1 MGLFGKVFEKKECS
15 ICGGEIGLLGNRKLT
30 DGNLCKNCA
39 KKLSPWF
46 EERRQSTV
54 EDIRRQLDYREMNKE
69 AVRAFQVTRDIA
81 TDRYHVFVDQGK
93 GQFTVASK
101 LDEQENPD
109 IVSLSQVTG
118 CRLEVKEDRDEE
130 KYKDNDGNMR
140 SYVPPH
146 FKYSYDYV
154 MHISV
159 NSPWFDD
166 MDFQMNTF
174 SVEDHERGK
183 MMAMEQAGNEIV
195 ALLTGRTVQMAG
207 GFGAAGA
214 GYPGS
219 QAAYGNP
226 AAGGYSGVPGGQG
239 FSQPNGMYGAQN
251 QGGAYG
257 QPNGMYGVQNQ
268 GGAYGQPNGMY
279 GIQNQNG
286 AYGQQNGMYGAQN
299 QNGAY
304 GQQNG
309 MYGAQNQN
317 GAYGQQNGMYGAQN
331 QNGAY
336 GQPNNVYG
344 GQGGAYGAVVRCDKC
359 GWTSQPG
366 EPVPTF
372 CPECGDPITQND
384 MV

>member
-1 MGLFGKVFEKKECS
+1 MGLFGKMFEKKECS
-15 ICGGEIGLLGNRKLT
+15 ICGGEIGLLGNRKLA

-69 AVRAFQVTRDIA
+69 AVRAVRAFQVTRDIA

-239 FSQPNGMYGAQN
+239 FSQPNGMYG
-251 QGGAYG
+251 
-257 QPNGMYGVQNQ
+257 VQNHIR
-268 GGAYGQPNGMY
+268 P
-279 GIQNQNG
+279 
-286 AYGQQNGMYGAQN
+286 AQWHVWCSEP
-299 QNGAY
+299 GRCIRP
-304 GQQNG
+304 
-309 MYGAQNQN
+309 AQWH
-317 GAYGQQNGMYGAQN
+317 
-331 QNGAY
+331 
-336 GQPNNVYG
+336 
-344 GQGGAYGAVVRCDKC
+344 VRC
-359 GWTSQPG
+359 S
-366 EPVPTF
+366 EPEWCIRAAKRDVR
-372 CPECGDPITQND
+372 CPESEWCIRAAKRDVRCPESERRIRAAKRD
-384 MV
+384 VRRPESERRIWSAK

>member
-1 MGLFGKVFEKKECS
+1 MGLFGKMFEKKECS
-15 ICGGEIGLLGNRKLT
+15 ICGGEIGLLGNRKLA

-46 EERRQSTV
+46 KERRQSTV

-69 AVRAFQVTRDIA
+69 AVRAFQVTRDVA
-81 TDRYHVFVDQGK
+81 TDRYHVFVDMGK

-130 KYKDNDGNMR
+130 KYEDSDGNMK

-146 FKYSYDYV
+146 YKYSYDYV

-159 NSPWFDD
+159 NSPWFDN
-166 MDFQMNTF
+166 MDFQMNLF
-174 SVEDHERGK
+174 SVKDHERGD

-195 ALLTGRTVQMAG
+195 ALLTG

-214 GYPGS
+214 GYPGG

-226 AAGGYSGVPGGQG
+226 VAGGYSGVPGGQG

-279 GIQNQNG
+279 GVQNQNV
-286 AYGQQNGMYGAQN
+286 
-299 QNGAY
+299 
-304 GQQNG
+304 
-309 MYGAQNQN
+309 
-317 GAYGQQNGMYGAQN
+317 AYGQQNGMYGAQN

>member
-1 MGLFGKVFEKKECS
+1 MGLFGKMFEKKECS
-15 ICGGEIGLLGNRKLT
+15 ICGGEIGLLGNRKLA

-46 EERRQSTV
+46 KERRQSTV

-69 AVRAFQVTRDIA
+69 AVRAFQVTRDVA
-81 TDRYHVFVDQGK
+81 TDRYHVFVDMGK

-130 KYKDNDGNMR
+130 KYEDSDGNMK

-146 FKYSYDYV
+146 YKYSYDYV

-159 NSPWFDD
+159 NSPWFDN
-166 MDFQMNTF
+166 MDFQMNLF
-174 SVEDHERGK
+174 SVKDHERGD

-195 ALLTGRTVQMAG
+195 ALLTG

-226 AAGGYSGVPGGQG
+226 AAGGYGGVPGGAYG
-239 FSQPNGMYGAQN
+239 QPNGMYGAQN
-251 QGGAYG
+251 PGGAYG
-257 QPNGMYGVQNQ
+257 QPNGMYGVQNP

-279 GIQNQNG
+279 GVQNPG
-286 AYGQQNGMYGAQN
+286 
-299 QNGAY
+299 
-304 GQQNG
+304 
-309 MYGAQNQN
+309 
-317 GAYGQQNGMYGAQN
+317 
-331 QNGAY
+331 GAY
-336 GQPNNVYG
+336 GQPNGMYGVQNPGGAYGQPSGAYG

-366 EPVPTF
+366 APVPSF
-372 CPECGDPITQND
+372 CPECGDPITQRD
-384 MV
+384 LM

>member
-1 MGLFGKVFEKKECS
+1 M
-15 ICGGEIGLLGNRKLT
+15 
-30 DGNLCKNCA
+30 
-39 KKLSPWF
+39 
-46 EERRQSTV
+46 

-239 FSQPNGMYGAQN
+239 FSQPNGM
-251 QGGAYG
+251 
-257 QPNGMYGVQNQ
+257 
-268 GGAYGQPNGMY
+268 
-279 GIQNQNG
+279 
-286 AYGQQNGMYGAQN
+286 
-299 QNGAY
+299 
-304 GQQNG
+304 
-309 MYGAQNQN
+309 
-317 GAYGQQNGMYGAQN
+317 
-331 QNGAY
+331 
-336 GQPNNVYG
+336 
-344 GQGGAYGAVVRCDKC
+344 
-359 GWTSQPG
+359 
-366 EPVPTF
+366 
-372 CPECGDPITQND
+372 
-384 MV
+384 

>member
-1 MGLFGKVFEKKECS
+1 M
-15 ICGGEIGLLGNRKLT
+15 
-30 DGNLCKNCA
+30 
-39 KKLSPWF
+39 
-46 EERRQSTV
+46 
-54 EDIRRQLDYREMNKE
+54 
-69 AVRAFQVTRDIA
+69 
-81 TDRYHVFVDQGK
+81 FVDQGK

-279 GIQNQNG
+279 GV
-286 AYGQQNGMYGAQN
+286 
-299 QNGAY
+299 
-304 GQQNG
+304 
-309 MYGAQNQN
+309 QNQN